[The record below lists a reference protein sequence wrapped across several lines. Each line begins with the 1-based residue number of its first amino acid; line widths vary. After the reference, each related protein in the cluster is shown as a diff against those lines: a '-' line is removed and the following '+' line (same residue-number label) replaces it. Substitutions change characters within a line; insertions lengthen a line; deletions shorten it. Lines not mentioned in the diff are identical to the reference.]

1 MEETGRI
8 RWMNREKLERKERN
22 PQEELLLQSIYKL
35 EPEYWSGVKLTEDSL
50 YGAFR
55 FHEGAQNAVSAAFL
69 LNAHDFILVT
79 RKEEKDTLLRSENPT
94 MEEGLEELFETVLK
108 RGQQKVERMEKYL
121 IDMEQ
126 EIVKGKIS
134 RNRNQN
140 IFECKRSLAVWKND
154 YVQFLNLVEG
164 INGLEQKK
172 KEDQGQ
178 ILSEESACY
187 FRVYENKL
195 RRLTEET
202 QFLYEELVHIREAL
216 DAALSFEQNR
226 IMKMFT
232 TVSAIFMPLTL
243 IAGWYGM
250 NFAGMP
256 ELLWRHGYAF
266 VWILSILVVLLC
278 VWYFKKKDL
287 F

>member
-1 MEETGRI
+1 M
-8 RWMNREKLERKERN
+8 
-22 PQEELLLQSIYKL
+22 
-35 EPEYWSGVKLTEDSL
+35 
-50 YGAFR
+50 
-55 FHEGAQNAVSAAFL
+55 
-69 LNAHDFILVT
+69 
-79 RKEEKDTLLRSENPT
+79 
-94 MEEGLEELFETVLK
+94 
-108 RGQQKVERMEKYL
+108 
-121 IDMEQ
+121 
-126 EIVKGKIS
+126 
-134 RNRNQN
+134 
-140 IFECKRSLAVWKND
+140 
-154 YVQFLNLVEG
+154 
-164 INGLEQKK
+164 
-172 KEDQGQ
+172 
-178 ILSEESACY
+178 
-187 FRVYENKL
+187 
-195 RRLTEET
+195 
-202 QFLYEELVHIREAL
+202 HIREAL